1 MSVLEASLCAIACM
15 GSHARVGLNEAA
27 VLVENRRM
35 QLVSTAFPYLFGDD
49 GEDVPVARTE
59 TMDEL
64 FDELDEIVKRE
75 GAGKSDGDSPKGKSV
90 ETASVEP
97 TEGKLV

>member
-1 MSVLEASLCAIACM
+1 MMSVLEASLCAIACM
-15 GSHARVGLNEAA
+15 GSHARADLEYA

-49 GEDVPVARTE
+49 GKEVPVARTE
-59 TMDEL
+59 TIDEL

-75 GAGKSDGDSPKGKSV
+75 GAGKSDGDSNKDKSG
-90 ETASVEP
+90 ETESVEP
-97 TEGKLV
+97 TDGKLV